1 MFFATEKRSTLNA
14 QSSTLNTALG
24 SLALGAVYYFAG
36 RFGLAHAFLNP
47 SASAIWPPAGI
58 ALAAVLLW
66 GGKLW
71 PGVLAGAFLV
81 NIKTQGSFG
90 TSLGIAV
97 GNTLEAL
104 IAAALVR
111 RFAGGARVFEH
122 ARSILKFIA

>member
-1 MFFATEKRSTLNA
+1 MSLPSIEPQVKPTTVGRGSRPAAEGTLA
-14 QSSTLNTALG
+14 RTLYITLG
-24 SLALGAVYYFAG
+24 SLALGTVYYYAG

-90 TSLGIAV
+90 TSL
-97 GNTLEAL
+97 
-104 IAAALVR
+104 
-111 RFAGGARVFEH
+111 
-122 ARSILKFIA
+122 